1 MDLKGFKGR
10 GLGHETDRF
19 AGWNCYLSYV
29 NSQGG
34 AKVEGE
40 EKRLE
45 EKVEDKIRKSL

>member
-1 MDLKGFKGR
+1 ML
-10 GLGHETDRF
+10 TD

-40 EKRLE
+40 EKNLE